1 MNWSASD
8 IPPLHGK
15 KILVSGANSGLGLST
30 AKALADR
37 GAQVTITTRSAEK
50 SAAALKA
57 TGASAA
63 LEMDLANLASVRES
77 AARIDSRFD
86 VVILNAGI
94 MATPF
99 AKTVDGFELQMAT
112 NYLGHFA
119 FAGLIKPFIGER
131 LVVLSSLAHRLG
143 SFGSGSTHEIKDA
156 MLGIGSYSPW
166 KAYGRSKLADL
177 VFVNQLERRRLQ
189 GKESFISIAVH
200 PGWANTNLMT
210 AGAKLAGDNLRE
222 KAMGWVS
229 NTFAQSSD
237 EGALPTLYA
246 ATMPDVKGASFI
258 GPKDFGGLRGAPAF
272 THGNATSYRQQLAA
286 NLWQVSEELTRT
298 SWEN

>member
-15 KILVSGANSGLGLST
+15 KYLITGANSGLGLST
-30 AKALADR
+30 AKALADK
-37 GAQVTITTRSAEK
+37 GAQVTITARTPEK
-50 SAAALKA
+50 GEAALKA
-57 TGASAA
+57 TGASAW
-63 LEMDLANLASVRES
+63 LQMDLADLSSVRNCS
-77 AARIDSRFD
+77 SQISTRFD
-86 VVILNAGI
+86 GVILNAGI

-131 LVVLSSLAHRLG
+131 LIVLSSLAHRLG
-143 SFGSGSTHEIKDA
+143 SFGTGSTQEIKDA

-189 GKESFISIAVH
+189 GKESFNSIAVH

-210 AGAKLAGDNLRE
+210 AGAKMSGDSLRE
-222 KAMGWVS
+222 KVMGKVS
-229 NTFAQSSD
+229 EIFAQSSD
-237 EGALPTLYA
+237 EGALPTLFA
-246 ATMPDVKGASFI
+246 ATVPDIKGASFI
-258 GPKDFGGLRGAPAF
+258 GPKDFGGMRGAPAF
-272 THGNATSYRQQLAA
+272 THGNAASYRQQLGA
-286 NLWQVSEELTRT
+286 NLWKVSEELTQT

>member
-8 IPPLHGK
+8 IPALHGK
-15 KILVSGANSGLGLST
+15 KILITGANSGLGLST

-37 GAQVTITTRSAEK
+37 GATVTITTRSVEK
-50 SAAALKA
+50 SAAAIKA
-57 TGASAA
+57 TGATGAI
-63 LEMDLANLASVRES
+63 EMDLADLASVRNA

-131 LVVLSSLAHRLG
+131 LIVLSSLAHRLG
-143 SFGSGSTHEIKDA
+143 NFGKGSTSEIRDA
-156 MLGIGSYSPW
+156 MLGIGNYSPW

-177 VFVNQLERRRLQ
+177 ILVNQLERRRLQ
-189 GKESFISIAVH
+189 GKENFISIAVH

-210 AGAKLAGDNLRE
+210 VGAKMSGDSLRE

-237 EGALPTLYA
+237 DGALPTLYA
-246 ATMPDVKGASFI
+246 ATMPHLKGASFI
-258 GPKDFGGLRGAPAF
+258 GPKDFGGLRGSPTL
-272 THGNATSYRQQLAA
+272 THGNGTSYRQQLGA
-286 NLWQVSEELTRT
+286 NLWKVSEELTQT